1 MKKKYVVIGFILL
14 FLCSLVFWG
23 INKSNKTKEDVALKN
38 VIIETVEKSNEIDF
52 AKITNFEWDKM
63 YIFTP
68 YSIPKDI
75 LNNDGISTRNS
86 KFNIEVLDSINMIG
100 FVKSDKLV
108 AFVELPRN
116 YGGVDL
122 TNYIKFSKEETK
134 FNISQDKKTFF
145 SRKIK
150 A

>member
-1 MKKKYVVIGFILL
+1 MKKKYVVVGFIFLL
-14 FLCSLVFWG
+14 LCSLVFLG
-23 INKSNKTKEDVALKN
+23 VNKSNKIKEDVALKN
-38 VIIETVEKSNEIDF
+38 SIIKTVIKSNEIDF

-63 YIFTP
+63 YLFTP

-75 LNNDGISTRNS
+75 LNKDGINTSNS

-116 YGGVDL
+116 YGGEDL
-122 TNYIKFSKEETK
+122 SNYIMFSKEETK
-134 FNISQDKKTFF
+134 FNISRDKKTIIF
-145 SRKIK
+145 KK
-150 A
+150 N

>member
-38 VIIETVEKSNEIDF
+38 VIIETVKKSNEIDF

-134 FNISQDKKTFF
+134 FNISQDKKNILF
-145 SRKIK
+145 KK
-150 A
+150 D